1 MLFRWLCVGLICV
14 GLLSSQVVLA
24 TSGMSMFQI
33 YRTAS
38 EGNLKA
44 LRTLRSLKRGQI
56 DTTDA
61 YGNTALCT
69 SVSANDYPA
78 FNLLKQAGA
87 SPSHTCFR
95 RMSPAS
101 IQSFN
106 QKYAAWVKSISLAK
120 TQTADTVPVIPETGL
135 STEMKVAIGV
145 GAVAVVGGAIALAAS
160 GGGGSSGSDND
171 SSDDEPKPEPDACA
185 NINCGVYGV
194 CSAGTCHCY
203 AGYTGSRCEVP
214 PSGPTGDETDPNTWR
229 TAEFKKGNF
238 LDQIKAEYAYARGY
252 TGYVTQETVDES
264 GNTLEKVRVGV
275 LDYGTDINH
284 PDLIANIAKDE
295 NGNSYGYN
303 FDYGP
308 CRNGDKTNCYSWKER
323 SGSTSRVTV
332 IFYDENSK
340 EIELGWTYRDSW
352 DNYAANYT
360 SDYDWDKL
368 QTDPTSHEIS
378 EEDTS
383 VDITNTSSADHGTH
397 VAGIVGATKN
407 NNGMHGV
414 APNVE
419 MVVGIVDPKGIGFEK
434 AMETYARENVRVINM
449 SFGYSTSTS
458 ESSQVQY
465 ATGKDASEI
474 FNEWRVNGYKTAAN
488 NNIVIVKSAGNDGN
502 DLPASVDNGIP
513 LTTTFGKGSEY
524 DMTNLFISVVAASPE
539 NKLAS
544 YSQTCGAAQGY
555 CLTAPGGDIDY
566 YLESARKKVD
576 SGEWTAAYANQWAME
591 NGGIY
596 ATVQSD
602 NQHELDGTGAAYG
615 YMQGT
620 SMAAPVVTGSVA
632 LLMGAYPHLTSQEV
646 VEILFRT
653 ADKESLVGWTND
665 GTWTDSKGNTYAT
678 SSVFGHGMVD
688 LDKATQPLGDLTLAS
703 ENSVNGAKVSVKA
716 TRLALPR
723 LINASVAERL
733 PVVVAGLD
741 DYNRAFPVVTSAV
754 IRRAGRSSESFKRSF
769 RSFMHQNKVQTSGLK
784 DKMSFSF
791 SSSLT
796 DDNLLGMGTL
806 DMHYAFSDKS
816 SIRFSYRSDTIA
828 EEASFNQVLMN
839 PFVDM
844 TDAYSLTH
852 RFDLNKKVSLSF
864 GAALGKNGFF
874 EGDEDAGE
882 EFNRSM
888 SAFQTEM
895 AWRPFSKMTL
905 KAVGGVIS
913 EKDAALGLNGTG
925 AFETGSTHTVFYGA
939 VAEYNPLSTLTLS
952 AAYYYGRSMVPRTNS
967 LVSLNWVVSDSFALD
982 VRYRMEK
989 RMAGIQLSSPLRIRR
1004 GTASFDLPV
1013 GRDAYTDTIYRE
1025 RFDVSL
1031 KPRAREYNFGV
1042 YYTQEDDS
1050 FEWRYELG
1058 TRIHPDHMDGVKP
1071 DYRALFGL
1079 VWRY

>member
-1 MLFRWLCVGLICV
+1 M
-14 GLLSSQVVLA
+14 
-24 TSGMSMFQI
+24 
-33 YRTAS
+33 
-38 EGNLKA
+38 
-44 LRTLRSLKRGQI
+44 
-56 DTTDA
+56 
-61 YGNTALCT
+61 
-69 SVSANDYPA
+69 
-78 FNLLKQAGA
+78 
-87 SPSHTCFR
+87 
-95 RMSPAS
+95 
-101 IQSFN
+101 
-106 QKYAAWVKSISLAK
+106 
-120 TQTADTVPVIPETGL
+120 
-135 STEMKVAIGV
+135 
-145 GAVAVVGGAIALAAS
+145 AVVGGAIALAAS

-203 AGYTGSRCEVP
+203 AGYTGNRCEVP

-340 EIELGWTYRDSW
+340 EIELGWT
-352 DNYAANYT
+352 
-360 SDYDWDKL
+360 
-368 QTDPTSHEIS
+368 
-378 EEDTS
+378 
-383 VDITNTSSADHGTH
+383 
-397 VAGIVGATKN
+397 
-407 NNGMHGV
+407 
-414 APNVE
+414 
-419 MVVGIVDPKGIGFEK
+419 
-434 AMETYARENVRVINM
+434 
-449 SFGYSTSTS
+449 
-458 ESSQVQY
+458 
-465 ATGKDASEI
+465 
-474 FNEWRVNGYKTAAN
+474 
-488 NNIVIVKSAGNDGN
+488 
-502 DLPASVDNGIP
+502 
-513 LTTTFGKGSEY
+513 
-524 DMTNLFISVVAASPE
+524 
-539 NKLAS
+539 
-544 YSQTCGAAQGY
+544 
-555 CLTAPGGDIDY
+555 
-566 YLESARKKVD
+566 
-576 SGEWTAAYANQWAME
+576 
-591 NGGIY
+591 
-596 ATVQSD
+596 
-602 NQHELDGTGAAYG
+602 
-615 YMQGT
+615 
-620 SMAAPVVTGSVA
+620 
-632 LLMGAYPHLTSQEV
+632 
-646 VEILFRT
+646 
-653 ADKESLVGWTND
+653 ND

-769 RSFMHQNKVQTSGLK
+769 RSFMHQNKVQTAGLK

-806 DMHYAFSDKS
+806 DMYYAFSDRS

-967 LVSLNWVVSDSFALD
+967 LVSLNRVVSDSFALD